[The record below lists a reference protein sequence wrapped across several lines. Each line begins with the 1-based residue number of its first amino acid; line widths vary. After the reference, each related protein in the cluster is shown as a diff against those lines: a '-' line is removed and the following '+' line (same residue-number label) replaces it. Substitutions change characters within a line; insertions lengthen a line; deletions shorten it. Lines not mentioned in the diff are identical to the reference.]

1 MNRNILLKI
10 SDLIKIYCSGES
22 DFYALRKINLD
33 ILEGE
38 FCVVLG
44 PSGSGK
50 STLMNIVSGIDTA
63 TSGSVTIMGTTITGL
78 KDNALTEFR
87 RENIGIVFQFYN
99 LIPSLTIKENVEVA
113 SHIAKNPLG
122 IDEVLG
128 GVGILD
134 QKNKFP
140 SKLSGGQQQRVAI
153 ARAIVKNA
161 KLLICDEP
169 TGALDFENSIE
180 VLKLLRDINKHY
192 NTTVLLVTHNS
203 EIAKMADRIVML
215 KNGEITKNEQNL
227 QILSADQLEW

>member
-1 MNRNILLKI
+1 MLKI
-10 SDLIKIYCSGES
+10 FDLVKIYRSGEM
-22 DFYALRKINLD
+22 DFYALRKINLE

-50 STLMNIVSGIDTA
+50 STLMNIVGGIDTA
-63 TSGSVTIMGTTITGL
+63 TSGSVNIMGTIITGL
-78 KDNALTEFR
+78 NDNALTEFR

-122 IDEVLG
+122 VDEVLD

-180 VLKLLRDINKHY
+180 VLKLLRDINKRY

-227 QILSADQLEW
+227 HVLNAEQLEW